1 MLRTLGVVLGGLF
14 AGAVVMEVVHKKYP
28 DGLDRLYSKIG
39 GIGSGIKEGF
49 KEGYQSAKKAQ
60 EPAEA

>member
-14 AGAVVMEVVHKKYP
+14 AGAVLMEVVHKKYP
-28 DGLDRLYSKIG
+28 DGLDKLYTKIG

-49 KEGYQSAKKAQ
+49 KEGYHNAKKAQ
-60 EPAEA
+60 EPAGA